1 MTFDE
6 LADLANPE
14 LEKKLDDTY
23 RELFNL
29 RFQRAQNQLKDTNGI
44 KRVRHDIARIKT
56 VLRQREL
63 AQTMNA
69 TQAQGRG
76 EA

>member
-1 MTFDE
+1 MQARE
-6 LADLANPE
+6 LITLPTPE

-29 RFQRAQNQLKDTNGI
+29 RFQSAQNQLKDLNTI

-56 VLRQREL
+56 VLRQRQL
-63 AQTMNA
+63 AQTL
-69 TQAQGRG
+69 QARG
-76 EA
+76 ES

>member
-1 MTFDE
+1 MKAAE
-6 LADLANPE
+6 LSGLATPE
-14 LEKKLDDTY
+14 LEKKLDDAY

-29 RFQRAQNQLKDTNGI
+29 RFQRAQNQLKDLNST

-63 AQTMNA
+63 AQQLKA
-69 TQAQGRG
+69 AESRG

>member
-1 MTFDE
+1 MYANE
-6 LADLANPE
+6 LITLPTPE
-14 LEKKLDDTY
+14 LEKKLDDAH

-29 RFQRAQNQLKDTNGI
+29 RFQRAQNQLKDVNSL
-44 KRVRHDIARIKT
+44 KRVRRDIARIHT

-63 AQTMNA
+63 AQTL
-69 TQAQGRG
+69 QARG

>member
-1 MTFDE
+1 MQANE
-6 LADLANPE
+6 LISLPTPE
-14 LEKKLDDTY
+14 LEKKLDDSY

-29 RFQRAQNQLKDTNGI
+29 RFQRAQNQLKDMNTVR
-44 KRVRHDIARIKT
+44 RVRRDIARIKT

-63 AQTMNA
+63 AQTQ
-69 TQAQGRG
+69 QARG

>member
-1 MTFDE
+1 MQANE
-6 LADLANPE
+6 LISLPTPE
-14 LEKKLDDTY
+14 LEKKLDDSY

-29 RFQRAQNQLKDTNGI
+29 RFQRAQNQLKDVNSVR
-44 KRVRHDIARIKT
+44 RVRRDIARIKT

-63 AQTMNA
+63 AQTQ
-69 TQAQGRG
+69 QARG

>member
-1 MTFDE
+1 MQAREMIT
-6 LADLANPE
+6 LPTPE
-14 LEKKLDDTY
+14 LEKKLDDSY

-29 RFQRAQNQLKDTNGI
+29 RFQRAQNQLKDINTMR
-44 KRVRHDIARIKT
+44 RVRRDIARIKT

-63 AQTMNA
+63 AQTQ
-69 TQAQGRG
+69 QARG

>member
-1 MTFDE
+1 MYANE
-6 LADLANPE
+6 LITLPTPE
-14 LEKKLDDTY
+14 LEKRVDDAH

-29 RFQRAQNQLKDTNGI
+29 RFQRAQNQLKDINSL
-44 KRVRHDIARIKT
+44 KRIRRDIARIKT

-63 AQTMNA
+63 AQTL
-69 TQAQGRG
+69 QARG

>member
-1 MTFDE
+1 MQANE
-6 LADLANPE
+6 LISLPTPE
-14 LEKKLDDTY
+14 LEKKLDDSY

-29 RFQRAQNQLKDTNGI
+29 RFQRAQNQLKDVNSMG
-44 KRVRHDIARIKT
+44 RVRRDIARIKT

-63 AQTMNA
+63 AQTQ
-69 TQAQGRG
+69 QARG